1 MLRLFKTLDKVA
13 LVKATIAAILTIV
26 LVLVG
31 SRNLQNFD
39 PALIAYLI
47 GTVFAVFGIA
57 YRYSVW
63 IQRPPTRLYWRRS
76 MQFLFSRYF
85 FPYIW
90 RSVKLFFKNILAQRF
105 IAHRSRT
112 RWFGHFM
119 LATGCLLAFA
129 ITIPLTFGWIHFV
142 LKPGDEET
150 YYALLFGFEAG
161 SFSLGSPMAFIAFH
175 GLVWCSILVT
185 IGAIIMMKRR
195 FTDGGLIATQT
206 FENDWLPLI
215 LLIAISVTGLGIS
228 YDYTF
233 LGGKTYQFMAVTHA
247 ITVILFL
254 VWLPFG
260 KFFHIFQ
267 RLAQLGANLYKTE
280 GKRRGMAVCPHTH
293 EEFATQT
300 HVKDLKDVTKVLG
313 FNYEKADGSSHLDLS
328 PEGKRSA
335 LANAHLQ
342 ARKESGKFFG

>member
-1 MLRLFKTLDKVA
+1 
-13 LVKATIAAILTIV
+13 
-26 LVLVG
+26 
-31 SRNLQNFD
+31 
-39 PALIAYLI
+39 
-47 GTVFAVFGIA
+47 
-57 YRYSVW
+57 
-63 IQRPPTRLYWRRS
+63 
-76 MQFLFSRYF
+76 
-85 FPYIW
+85 
-90 RSVKLFFKNILAQRF
+90 
-105 IAHRSRT
+105 
-112 RWFGHFM
+112 
-119 LATGCLLAFA
+119 
-129 ITIPLTFGWIHFV
+129 TIPLTFGWIHFV
-142 LKPGDEET
+142 LKPGDLET

-161 SFSLGSPMAFIAFH
+161 SFSLGSPLAFIAFH
-175 GLVWCSILVT
+175 GLLLSSVLVT
-185 IGAIIMMKRR
+185 FGALIMMTRR

-260 KFFHIFQ
+260 KFFHIYQ

-280 GKRRGMAVCPHTH
+280 GRRRGMAVCPHTK

-300 HVKDLKDVTKVLG
+300 HINDLKDVSKDLG
-313 FNYEKADGSSHLDLS
+313 FNYDKKDGSNHIDLS

-335 LANAHLQ
+335 LAMAHLK
-342 ARKESGKFFG
+342 ARKEAGKLFG

>member
-1 MLRLFKTLDKVA
+1 MYRLFKTLNRLA
-13 LVKATIAAILTIV
+13 LIKATIAAVLTVI
-26 LVLVG
+26 LVLIG

-47 GTVFAVFGIA
+47 GTVFAIFGIA

-63 IQRPPTRLYWRRS
+63 IQRPPTKLYWRRS
-76 MQFLFSRYF
+76 MQFLFSRFF
-85 FPYIW
+85 FPYLW
-90 RSVKLFFKNILAQRF
+90 RSTKLFFRNILLQRF
-105 IAHRSRT
+105 IAFRSRR
-112 RWFGHFM
+112 RWIGHFL

-129 ITIPLTFGWIHFV
+129 ITIPLTFGWIHFI
-142 LKPGDEET
+142 LKPGDDTT

-161 SFSLGSPMAFIAFH
+161 SFSLGSPLAFIAFH
-175 GLVWCSILVT
+175 GLVWSSVLVT
-185 IGAIIMMKRR
+185 IGAVLMMQRR
-195 FTDGGLIATQT
+195 FTDGGLIATQS

-233 LGGKTYQFMAVTHA
+233 LEGKTYQFMAVTHA

-260 KFFHIFQ
+260 KFFHIYQ

-280 GKRRGMAVCPHTH
+280 GRRRGMAVCPHTKD
-293 EEFATQT
+293 EFATQT
-300 HVKDLKDVTKVLG
+300 HIDDLKKVTNELG
-313 FNYEKADGSSHLDLS
+313 FDYSKAGGRNHLDLS

-335 LANAHLQ
+335 LAMAHLQ
-342 ARKESGKFFG
+342 ARQKQGKFFG

>member
-1 MLRLFKTLDKVA
+1 MLRLFRTLDRIA
-13 LVKATIAAILTIV
+13 LIKATIAAILTII

-47 GTVFAVFGIA
+47 GTVFAIFGVA

-63 IQRPPTRLYWRRS
+63 LQRPPTRLYWRRS
-76 MQFLFSRYF
+76 MQFLFSRFF
-85 FPYIW
+85 FPYLW
-90 RSVKLFFKNILAQRF
+90 RSTKLFFRNILAQKF

-142 LKPGDEET
+142 LKPGDDTT

-161 SFSLGSPMAFIAFH
+161 SFSLGSPLAFIAFH
-175 GLVWCSILVT
+175 GLVWSSVLVT
-185 IGAIIMMKRR
+185 IGAVIMMKRR

-280 GKRRGMAVCPHTH
+280 GKRRGMAVCPHTK

-300 HVKDLKDVTKVLG
+300 HINDLKVVTKDLG
-313 FNYEKADGSSHLDLS
+313 FDYDKQDGSNHIDLS

-335 LANAHLQ
+335 LAMAHLK
-342 ARKESGKFFG
+342 ARKEAGKFFG

>member
-1 MLRLFKTLDKVA
+1 MYRLVKTLNRIA
-13 LVKATIAAILTIV
+13 LIKATIAAVVVIV
-26 LVLVG
+26 LVLIG

-47 GTVFAVFGIA
+47 GTVFAVFGVA

-63 IQRPPTRLYWRRS
+63 MQRPPTRLYWRRS
-76 MQFLFSRYF
+76 MQFLFSRHF
-85 FPYIW
+85 VPHLL
-90 RSVKLFFKNILAQRF
+90 RSIKLFFRNILLQRF
-105 IAHRSRT
+105 IAYRSRT
-112 RWFGHFM
+112 RWIGHFM
-119 LATGCLLAFA
+119 LATGCLIAFL

-142 LKPGDEET
+142 LKPGDDTT
-150 YYALLFGFEAG
+150 YYAQLFGFEAG
-161 SFSLGSPMAFIAFH
+161 SFALGSAVAFITFH
-175 GLVWCSILVT
+175 GLVWCSVLVI
-185 IGAIIMMKRR
+185 IGAVLMMKRR
-195 FTDGGLIATQT
+195 FTNGGLIATQT
-206 FENDWLPLI
+206 VENDWMPLI

-233 LGGKTYQFMAVTHA
+233 LQGKTYQFMAVTHA

-267 RLAQLGANLYKTE
+267 RLAQLGANLYKEE
-280 GKRRGMAVCPHTH
+280 GKRRGLAVCPHTK
-293 EEFATQT
+293 EVFAPQI
-300 HVKDLKDVTKVLG
+300 HVDDLKEVTGRLG
-313 FNYEKADGSSHLDLS
+313 FDFSKSDGSSHLDLS

-335 LANAHLQ
+335 LAKAHFS

>member
-1 MLRLFKTLDKVA
+1 MYRLFKTLNRLA
-13 LVKATIAAILTIV
+13 LIKATIAAVLTVI
-26 LVLVG
+26 LVLIG

-47 GTVFAVFGIA
+47 GTVFAIFGIA

-63 IQRPPTRLYWRRS
+63 IQRPPTKLYWRRS
-76 MQFLFSRYF
+76 MQFLFSRFF
-85 FPYIW
+85 FPYLW
-90 RSVKLFFKNILAQRF
+90 RSTKLFFRNILLQRF
-105 IAHRSRT
+105 IAFRSRR
-112 RWFGHFM
+112 RWIGHFL

-129 ITIPLTFGWIHFV
+129 ITVPLTFGWIHFI
-142 LKPGDEET
+142 LKPGDDTT

-161 SFSLGSPMAFIAFH
+161 SFSLGSPLAFIAFH
-175 GLVWCSILVT
+175 GLVWSSVLVT
-185 IGAIIMMKRR
+185 IGAVLMMQRR
-195 FTDGGLIATQT
+195 FTDGGLIATQS

-233 LGGKTYQFMAVTHA
+233 LEGKTYQFMAVTHA

-260 KFFHIFQ
+260 KFFHIYQ

-280 GKRRGMAVCPHTH
+280 GRRRGMAVCPHTKD
-293 EEFATQT
+293 EFATQT
-300 HVKDLKDVTKVLG
+300 HIDDLKKVTNELG
-313 FNYEKADGSSHLDLS
+313 FDYSKAGGRNHLDLS

-335 LANAHLQ
+335 LAMAHLQ
-342 ARKESGKFFG
+342 ARQEQGKFFG

>member
-1 MLRLFKTLDKVA
+1 MRKLFETLNRTA
-13 LVKATIAAILTIV
+13 LIKASIAAFLVVI
-26 LVLVG
+26 LVLIG

-39 PALIAYLI
+39 AALIAYLI
-47 GTVFAVFGIA
+47 GTIFAVFGVA

-63 IQRPPTRLYWRRS
+63 LQRPPTRLYWRRS

-85 FPYIW
+85 IPYML
-90 RSVKLFFKNILAQRF
+90 RSFRLFFRNILLQRF

-112 RWFGHFM
+112 RWVGHFL

-129 ITIPLTFGWIHFV
+129 ITIPLTFGWIHFE
-142 LKPGDEET
+142 LKPGDDST
-150 YYALLFGFEAG
+150 YYAKFFGFEAG
-161 SFSLGSPMAFIAFH
+161 SFALGSPLAFITFH
-175 GLVWCSILVT
+175 GLVWCSVFVT
-185 IGAIIMMKRR
+185 IGAIMMMKRR

-215 LLIAISVTGLGIS
+215 LLIAISITGLGIS

-233 LGGKTYQFMAVTHA
+233 LQGKTYQFMAVTHA

-280 GKRRGMAVCPHTH
+280 GKRRGMARCPHTK
-293 EEFATQT
+293 EDFATQT
-300 HVKDLKDVTKVLG
+300 HINDLKKVTKVLG
-313 FNYEKADGSSHLDLS
+313 FNYEKKDGSNHLNLS

-335 LANAHLQ
+335 LAKAHFQ

>member
-1 MLRLFKTLDKVA
+1 MYRLFKTLNTRA
-13 LVKATIAAILTIV
+13 LIKAIIAAVLTVI
-26 LVLVG
+26 LVLIG

-63 IQRPPTRLYWRRS
+63 IQRPPTKLYWRRS
-76 MQFLFSRYF
+76 MQFLFSRHF
-85 FPYIW
+85 IPYLW
-90 RSVKLFFKNILAQRF
+90 RSFRLFVRNIFFQRF
-105 IAHRSRT
+105 IAFRSRR
-112 RWFGHFM
+112 RWLGHFM
-119 LATGCLLAFA
+119 LATGCMLAFA
-129 ITIPLTFGWIHFV
+129 ITVPLTFGWIHFI
-142 LKPGDEET
+142 LKPGDDST
-150 YYALLFGFEAG
+150 YYAMLFGFEAG
-161 SFSLGSPMAFIAFH
+161 SFQLGSPLAFIAFH
-175 GLVWCSILVT
+175 GLVWSSVLVT

-195 FTDGGLIATQT
+195 FTDGGLIATQS
-206 FENDWLPLI
+206 FENDWLPLF

-233 LGGKTYQFMAVTHA
+233 LEGKTYQFMAVTHA

-267 RLAQLGANLYKTE
+267 RLAQLGANLYRTE
-280 GKRRGMAVCPHTH
+280 GKRRGMTTCPHTKK
-293 EEFATQT
+293 EFATQT
-300 HVKDLKDVTKVLG
+300 HIEDLKKVSKTLG
-313 FNYEKADGSSHLDLS
+313 FNYEKQDGTNHLDLS
-328 PEGKRSA
+328 PEGKRVA

-342 ARKESGKFFG
+342 ARKESGKLFG

>member
-1 MLRLFKTLDKVA
+1 MYRLFQTLDRLA
-13 LVKATIAAILTIV
+13 LIKATIAAIGVIV
-26 LVLVG
+26 LVLLG

-39 PALIAYLI
+39 AALIAYLV

-76 MQFLFSRYF
+76 MQFLFSRHF
-85 FPYIW
+85 IPYIL
-90 RSVKLFFKNILAQRF
+90 RSIRLFFRNIMFQRF
-105 IAHRSRT
+105 IAYRSRT
-112 RWFGHFM
+112 RWVGHFL

-129 ITIPLTFGWIHFV
+129 ITLPLTFGWIHFE
-142 LKPGDEET
+142 LKPGDDVT
-150 YYALLFGFEAG
+150 YYAHFFGFEAG
-161 SFSLGSPMAFIAFH
+161 SFALGSPMAFIAFH
-175 GLVWCSILVT
+175 GLVWSSILVT
-185 IGAIIMMKRR
+185 IGAVIMMKRR
-195 FTDGGLIATQT
+195 FTDGGLIATQS

-215 LLIAISVTGLGIS
+215 LLVAISVTGVGIS

-233 LGGKTYQFMAVTHA
+233 LQGKTYQFMAVTHA

-280 GKRRGMAVCPHTH
+280 GTRRGMAVCPHTG

-300 HVKDLKDVTKVLG
+300 HVNDLKTVTRQLG
-313 FNYEKADGSSHLDLS
+313 FNYNKQDGGNHLDLS

-335 LANAHLQ
+335 LAKAHFQ

>member
-1 MLRLFKTLDKVA
+1 MYRLFQTLNRLA
-13 LVKATIAAILTIV
+13 LIKAIIAAVLTII
-26 LVLVG
+26 LVLIG

-63 IQRPPTRLYWRRS
+63 IQRPPTKLYWRRS

-85 FPYIW
+85 FPYLL
-90 RSVKLFFKNILAQRF
+90 RSIKLFFRNILFQRF
-105 IAHRSRT
+105 IAYRSRT
-112 RWFGHFM
+112 RWIGHFL
-119 LATGCLLAFA
+119 LATGCLIAFA
-129 ITIPLTFGWIHFV
+129 ITVPLTFGWIHFV
-142 LKPGDEET
+142 LKPGDDAT

-161 SFSLGSPMAFIAFH
+161 SFSLGSPIAFIAFH
-175 GLVWCSILVT
+175 GLVWCSVLVT
-185 IGAIIMMKRR
+185 IGAIMMMKRR
-195 FTDGGLIATQT
+195 FTDGGLIATQS

-215 LLIAISVTGLGIS
+215 LLIAISVTGLGIT

-233 LGGKTYQFMAVTHA
+233 LEGKTYQFMAVTHA

-260 KFFHIFQ
+260 KFFHIYQ

-280 GKRRGMAVCPHTH
+280 GKRRGMATCPHTG

-300 HVKDLKDVTKVLG
+300 HIEDLKNVSKELG
-313 FNYEKADGSSHLDLS
+313 FNYDKQDGSNHMELS

-335 LANAHLQ
+335 LATAHLK
-342 ARKESGKFFG
+342 ARNEAGKLFG

>member
-1 MLRLFKTLDKVA
+1 MYRLFKTLDRIA
-13 LVKATIAAILTIV
+13 LIKATIAAV
-26 LVLVG
+26 LVIILVLIG

-39 PALIAYLI
+39 AALIAYLI
-47 GTVFAVFGIA
+47 GTIFAVFGVA

-63 IQRPPTRLYWRRS
+63 VQRPPTKMYWRRS
-76 MQFLFSRYF
+76 MQFLFSRFF
-85 FPYIW
+85 FPYMF
-90 RSVKLFFKNILAQRF
+90 RSSKLFVRNILFQRF

-112 RWFGHFM
+112 RWIGHFL
-119 LATGCLLAFA
+119 LASGCLLAFA
-129 ITIPLTFGWIHFV
+129 ITIPLTFGWVHFE
-142 LKPGDEET
+142 LRPGDTET
-150 YYALLFGFEAG
+150 YHAMLFGFDAG
-161 SFSLGSPMAFIAFH
+161 TFKLGSPAAFITFH
-175 GLVWCSILVT
+175 GLVWCSVFVT
-185 IGAIIMMKRR
+185 IGAVMMMKRR
-195 FTDGGLIATQT
+195 ITDGGLIATQT

-233 LGGKTYQFMAVTHA
+233 LQGKTYQFMAVTHA

-280 GKRRGMAVCPHTH
+280 GRRRGMAVCPHTK

-300 HVKDLKDVTKVLG
+300 HVDDLKKVTMQLG
-313 FNYEKADGSSHLDLS
+313 FNYNKKDGGNHLDLS

-335 LANAHLQ
+335 LAKAHFQ
-342 ARKESGKFFG
+342 VRKESGKFFG

>member
-1 MLRLFKTLDKVA
+1 MFKLFKTLDRLA
-13 LVKATIAAILTIV
+13 LIKATIAAVLTVAVV
-26 LVLVG
+26 LLG

-39 PALIAYLI
+39 PALVAYLI

-63 IQRPPTRLYWRRS
+63 IQRPPTKLYWRRS
-76 MQFLFSRYF
+76 MQFLFSKDF
-85 FPYIW
+85 VPNAL
-90 RSVKLFFKNILAQRF
+90 RSFRLFLRNIMLQRF

-112 RWFGHFM
+112 RWIAHFM
-119 LATGCLLAFA
+119 LATGCLIAFA
-129 ITIPLTFGWIHFV
+129 ITIPLTFGWIHFE
-142 LKPGDEET
+142 LRPGDDVT
-150 YYALLFGFEAG
+150 YHAMLFGFEAG
-161 SFSLGSPMAFIAFH
+161 TFALGSPIAFIAFH
-175 GLVWCSILVT
+175 GLVWCSVLVT
-185 IGAIIMMKRR
+185 IGAVIMMKRR

-233 LGGKTYQFMAVTHA
+233 LQGKTYQFMAVTHA

-267 RLAQLGANLYKTE
+267 RLAQLGANLYKHE
-280 GKRRGMAVCPHTH
+280 GKRRGMAQCPHTKKD
-293 EEFATQT
+293 FASQI
-300 HVKDLKDVTKVLG
+300 HVDDLKKVTKNLG
-313 FNYEKADGSSHLDLS
+313 FDYDKKDGTNHLDLS

-335 LANAHLQ
+335 LAKAHLK
-342 ARKESGKFFG
+342 ARKDAGYYFG